1 MILQRQKT
9 NPKDPYAS
17 NWLERLRQI
26 KRIHQKATQEVEKLR
41 ESSVAGLHQ
50 AEDFTDFV

>member
-26 KRIHQKATQEVEKLR
+26 KRMRQK
-41 ESSVAGLHQ
+41 VALGAKPDQKQPQTPLD
-50 AEDFTDFV
+50 EDFTDFV